1 MKNKNCLVI
10 VPIFNE
16 KENIRKVLEDLQN
29 YFENIIVIN
38 DGSDDSSY
46 EHIKSQ
52 DIYYLKHIIN
62 LGQGAS
68 IDSGLRYFL
77 SNKKFDYAITF
88 DGDGQ
93 NQAIDADRMIKYAK
107 QMNLSAVLGT
117 RFKQKYNTKTIPFIK
132 RCTLY
137 LAVLYERLIFNIKLT
152 DAHNGLRVLKKD
164 LVKNVILPLK
174 NFDMSHATEISY
186 KICKS
191 EFKYGEY
198 PVNVEYKNK
207 RSQSPI
213 NAINIAIKNMFK
225 PL

>member
-1 MKNKNCLVI
+1 
-10 VPIFNE
+10 
-16 KENIRKVLEDLQN
+16 
-29 YFENIIVIN
+29 
-38 DGSDDSSY
+38 
-46 EHIKSQ
+46 
-52 DIYYLKHIIN
+52 
-62 LGQGAS
+62 
-68 IDSGLRYFL
+68 
-77 SNKKFDYAITF
+77 
-88 DGDGQ
+88 
-93 NQAIDADRMIKYAK
+93 MIKYAK

-186 KICKS
+186 KICKFI
-191 EFKYGEY
+191 FKYGEY